1 MNLDTDLK
9 PFTKINSKKNID
21 LNVKHKTIRFLDD
34 LGYGNDFL
42 DTTPKA
48 QSMKKI
54 IDKLDFIKIKDF
66 CSEKDTVKRM
76 RRQATDWEKYL
87 QKIYLRK
94 RTVIQNVKRTLK
106 AQQ

>member
-9 PFTKINSKKNID
+9 PFTKINSKKKKNID

-48 QSMKKI
+48 QSMQEI

-76 RRQATDWEKYL
+76 RRQATD
-87 QKIYLRK
+87 
-94 RTVIQNVKRTLK
+94 
-106 AQQ
+106 

>member
-54 IDKLDFIKIKDF
+54 IEKTSHRLREIFAKDIP
-66 CSEKDTVKRM
+66 EKKDCYPKC
-76 RRQATDWEKYL
+76 K
-87 QKIYLRK
+87 K
-94 RTVIQNVKRTLK
+94 NS
-106 AQQ
+106 